1 MSMTFNAVGIIV
13 KYKTGKGADYV
24 LEMGDENS
32 LDLRTYQTL
41 FDGVSTTEELIARF
55 NDGFSDPWDEGGDF
69 NTNVEDWDEGAYKKF
84 ISSLRKKAISG
95 ISYVC
100 LFTDKAF
107 DFNDRKYAWAKFE
120 FNGNG
125 NSPKFSTAI
134 DIMKEPPYYDS
145 YDAGLKHVKELIEG

>member
-1 MSMTFNAVGIIV
+1 MGMTFDAVGIIV
-13 KYKTGKGADYV
+13 KYTKGKGADYV

-32 LDLRTYQTL
+32 LDLRTDRTL
-41 FDGVSTTEELIARF
+41 FDGVSSTEELIARF
-55 NDGFSDPWDEGGDF
+55 NDGFSDP
-69 NTNVEDWDEGAYKKF
+69 WDEGAYKKF

-120 FNGNG
+120 FDGNG

-145 YDAGLKHVKELIEG
+145 YDAGLKHVKELVEG